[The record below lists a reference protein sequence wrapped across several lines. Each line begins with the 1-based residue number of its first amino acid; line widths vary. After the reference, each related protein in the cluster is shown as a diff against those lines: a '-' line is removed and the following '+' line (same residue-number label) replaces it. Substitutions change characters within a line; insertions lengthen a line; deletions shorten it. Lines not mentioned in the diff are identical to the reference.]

1 MRDAVQLDAMNPWQ
15 RATIQAAASYLR
27 ERIAQG
33 ATDARTKALYE
44 GLLEVLDPARRSV
57 RLQREL
63 AGAAKAAVTVQT
75 ARERRTTADRRRHE
89 DRRKV
94 SLGRPD
100 GIERRRSDRR
110 ADRTRRAHG

>member
-15 RATIQAAASYLR
+15 RATIQATASYLR
-27 ERIAQG
+27 ELIAQG
-33 ATDARTKALYE
+33 ASDARTKALYE

-100 GIERRRSDRR
+100 GSERRRSDRR
-110 ADRTRRAHG
+110 ASRTRRVHG

>member
-1 MRDAVQLDAMNPWQ
+1 MNSWQ
-15 RATIQAAASYLR
+15 RATIQATASYIR

-33 ATDARTKALYE
+33 ATDARTRTLYE

-63 AGAAKAAVTVQT
+63 ADAAKAAVSVQT
-75 ARERRTTADRRRHE
+75 ARERRTIADRRRHE

-94 SLGRPD
+94 GFGSPTGM
-100 GIERRRSDRR
+100 ERRRQSNRR
-110 ADRTRRAHG
+110 AGRTRRTRG

>member
-1 MRDAVQLDAMNPWQ
+1 MHPWQ
-15 RATIQAAASYLR
+15 RATIQSAASYLR

-63 AGAAKAAVTVQT
+63 ADAAKAAATVQT
-75 ARERRTTADRRRHE
+75 ARERRAIADGRRHE
-89 DRRKV
+89 DRPTV

-100 GIERRRSDRR
+100 GVERRRSDRR
-110 ADRTRRAHG
+110 AGRTR